1 MNWLKGVLYMK
12 KIVEHLLLTGT
23 TNSNKR
29 LSDFVGYCSILKYI
43 LTEDRNGHVVINN
56 NPFWSYENRD
66 NRLLFTKL
74 LSSSR
79 KRSIDDFSYYKILNI
94 MANGNQFGI
103 QTDY

>member
-1 MNWLKGVLYMK
+1 MK
-12 KIVEHLLLTGT
+12 KTVNHLLLTGT

-43 LTEDRNGHVVINN
+43 LTEDRNGRVVINN
-56 NPFWSYENRD
+56 NPFWNYENND
-66 NRLLFTKL
+66 NRLLFTQL

-94 MANGNQFGI
+94 MANGNRFGI

>member
-1 MNWLKGVLYMK
+1 MK
-12 KIVEHLLLTGT
+12 KTVEHLLLTGT

-29 LSDFVGYCSILKYI
+29 LNDFVGYCSILKYI

-56 NPFWSYENRD
+56 NPFWDYGNRD
-66 NRLLFTKL
+66 NRLMFANL

-79 KRSIDDFSYYKILNI
+79 KREISDTFYYQVLNI
-94 MANGNQFGI
+94 MANGNRFGI